1 MLDSGWFDG
10 FTINTMS
17 PDTKEWVMRAAG
29 TSCLMTRCRQAPDL
43 VVRLQ
48 YQVNPTT
55 FGNRDQGV
63 ALTDGDTPIL
73 TLERETTVFP

>member
-1 MLDSGWFDG
+1 
-10 FTINTMS
+10 MS
-17 PDTKEWVMRAAG
+17 PDTKDWVMRDGRNVLSYDPLPAG
-29 TSCLMTRCRQAPDL
+29 TDL

-55 FGNRDQGV
+55 FGTRDQGV

-73 TLERETTVFP
+73 TLDHETMVFP